1 MEGQELP
8 SKGKEQTQTHGQTS
22 TLWNLSG
29 DTATGG
35 PKVQESMASHA
46 METNALL
53 RQESY
58 FLDQFKVQSIEVSAE
73 SNWRDL
79 EGQTVLSAQLDTLYQ
94 VQIIIYKWVCFLW
107 LVRKFLSYGS
117 EE

>member
-1 MEGQELP
+1 MNRPAHCEI
-8 SKGKEQTQTHGQTS
+8 
-22 TLWNLSG
+22 WVG

-58 FLDQFKVQSIEVSAE
+58 FLDQFKV
-73 SNWRDL
+73 
-79 EGQTVLSAQLDTLYQ
+79 
-94 VQIIIYKWVCFLW
+94 
-107 LVRKFLSYGS
+107 
-117 EE
+117 